1 MAKLLENKHK
11 LGDRVNGVICGINAV
26 GSQMAENVKEY
37 GQERLYRIDCGS
49 KNKKNREISKNNI
62 DYQKGKSV
70 AALKENACTGCG
82 ACVSVCPYGAIEIK
96 EDRDGFWFAKV
107 NHDKCT
113 ECGRCSE
120 ICPAIHFHCAGTKH
134 PKCYGAMAVDEIRE
148 KGSSGGVFEVLAREI
163 LSQGGYV
170 CGASAK
176 SLTCVEHEIIDNI
189 QDLGRMRKAK
199 YVQSRAYFIY
209 PEVKKLL
216 ENSEKV
222 LFSGTPCQVAALH
235 NYLGKD
241 YENLYTIDLIC
252 KGVPSLKI
260 FRKYLWELAKKIGK
274 EIRNVDF
281 RSKWIF
287 GWKPGIKAECK
298 DNSVFAESME
308 CNVYLQAY
316 QNRLLTRPSCDEC
329 KYATLP
335 RQGDISLGDFWNIG
349 KYREE
354 LDDGKGTSLC
364 LVNTPKGKRLYDA
377 IGNKLQM
384 NKKVPLRVAKKCNRA
399 IYMGEKENPL
409 RKRFFEMLPNAS
421 IEKAVD
427 YTLNDKYDTALLGLW
442 YGRNYGSMMTY
453 YALNRVIQRL
463 GLSVLMIEDPNMHFY
478 ENVNGRTHPKKFGQ
492 KYYYISK
499 AYPLPELS
507 KLNEKCD
514 TFILGS
520 DQLWNYHLS
529 KKYDQMYYLDFVSDN
544 KKKIA
549 YATSFGAAKYNGPS
563 GVKHLINTN
572 LKRFDAISV
581 REDYAVDICRDT
593 FGIESVQVLDPVF
606 VCEHE
611 EYEKVIQDAAPQE
624 SEKFIFSY
632 ILDPTPEKGKML
644 ADLYKKY
651 NTKLDVVLDEP
662 PWNYKMNREK
672 FELPDQ
678 KGIEFRKNVTVQEWL
693 WFFKNAEYIVTDS
706 FHGACFSIIFK
717 KKFLVIR
724 NNKRGGLRFTSLLG
738 RFGIMD
744 RLVESEEAV
753 VTSDKLQEPID
764 YGKVYEIIHADK
776 KESVEWL
783 KNALFS
789 TKKVRN
795 HSAYGMKEDR

>member
-11 LGDRVNGVICGINAV
+11 LSDRVNGVIGGIKTK
-26 GSQMAENVKEY
+26 GTGIAEKIKDY
-37 GQERLYRIDCGS
+37 GAEKLYRMDCGS
-49 KNKKNREISKNNI
+49 KNRKNQKLSRNNI
-62 DYQKGKSV
+62 DYGKGKSV
-70 AALKENACTGCG
+70 ANLKENTCTGCG
-82 ACVSVCPYGAIEIK
+82 ACVSACPHDAIEIK
-96 EDRDGFWFAKV
+96 EDGDGFWIAKV
-107 NHDKCT
+107 NDEKCT
-113 ECGRCSE
+113 QCGKCSE
-120 ICPAIHFHCAGTKH
+120 ICPAIHFRCSGARH
-134 PKCYGAMAVDEIRE
+134 PKCYAAMAVDEIRE

-163 LSQGGYV
+163 LSKGGYV
-170 CGASAK
+170 CGAAAK
-176 SLTCVEHEIIDNI
+176 SLTCVEHEIIDNLKDI
-189 QDLGRMRKAK
+189 GRMRKAK

-216 ENSEKV
+216 DNNKKV
-222 LFSGTPCQVAALH
+222 LFSGTPCQVAALK
-235 NYLGKD
+235 NYLGKS
-241 YENLYTIDLIC
+241 YENLYTVDIMC

-260 FRKYLWELAKKIGK
+260 FRRYLWELGKQIGD
-274 EIRNVDF
+274 IRHVDF
-281 RSKWIF
+281 RSKWVF
-287 GWKPGIKAECK
+287 GWKPGMKADCK
-298 DNSVFAESME
+298 DGTVFAESME
-308 CNVYLQAY
+308 YNVYLQAY
-316 QNRLLTRPSCDEC
+316 NNRLITRPSCDEC

-349 KYREE
+349 RYKEE
-354 LDDGKGTSLC
+354 LDDSKGTSLC
-364 LVNTPKGKRLYDA
+364 LVNTAKGKSLYAAVAD
-377 IGNKLQM
+377 KLQV
-384 NKKVPLRVAKKCNRA
+384 NRKIPLRVAKKCNRA

-409 RKRFFEMLPNAS
+409 RKRFFEMIPNAS
-421 IEKAVD
+421 MKKTVD

-453 YALNRVIQRL
+453 YALNRILQKM

-478 ENVNGRTHPKKFGQ
+478 ENVNGKTHPKKFAQ
-492 KYYYISK
+492 KYYHISK
-499 AYPLPELS
+499 PYPVEELY

-514 TFILGS
+514 AFILGS

-529 KKYDQMYYLDFVSDN
+529 KKYDQMYYLDFVADH

-606 VCEHE
+606 VCEQQ
-611 EYEKVIQDAAPQE
+611 EYEKVIQDVQPQE
-624 SEKFIFSY
+624 KEKFIFSY

-651 NTKLDVVLDEP
+651 HTKLDVVLDEP

-678 KGIEFRKNVTVQEWL
+678 PGIEFRKNVPVQEWL

-717 KKFLVIR
+717 KKFIVIR

-738 RFGIMD
+738 RLGIMD
-744 RLVESEEAV
+744 RLVESEEDV
-753 VTSDKLQEPID
+753 ITTDKLQEPVD
-764 YGKVYEIIHADK
+764 YGKVYEVINRDK
-776 KESVEWL
+776 EESLEWL
-783 KNALFS
+783 RNVLFS
-789 TKKVRN
+789 IKTLNK
-795 HSAYGMKEDR
+795 G